1 LNLSDLAR
9 INHILIPQT
18 KSERD
23 RYRRGR
29 LARRLRPF
37 IAVVSRL
44 SREGR
49 AFLTLV
55 CATAVFCVDMGRTQ
69 SHVLVFATLSL
80 LVAAVLFTGRYRLT
94 GVAVRL
100 SAPARVAVGDEIN
113 INLFLR
119 NDGEKDHLAIRVE
132 LPFLPWDG
140 AWTAPPET
148 IAELPAKKRA
158 SAVARARFIARGEH
172 HLDPFRVAALLP
184 LGLSQGPRI
193 STEGLRFVVVPKV
206 AHVLSVTT
214 PGNRRYQPG
223 GVANASRTGD
233 ATDLLGIRPYRPGD
247 PVRDLHA
254 VSWARHGQPMVR
266 EYQEEY
272 FTRIG
277 VVVDTDVTA
286 ASPAHLEAALSL
298 AAGVVAKL
306 CCGEALV
313 QLLVAGE
320 RMQKLSVGRSL
331 GSLDQ
336 ALDAL
341 ATVRSVHGFT
351 AERVLTIL
359 GPELE
364 RLSSVVFVA
373 LAADPAREVVA
384 SAIRARGIGCLMLV
398 VSDQASRTRD
408 TVTVALDAIAK
419 GEELSL

>member
-1 LNLSDLAR
+1 
-9 INHILIPQT
+9 
-18 KSERD
+18 
-23 RYRRGR
+23 
-29 LARRLRPF
+29 
-37 IAVVSRL
+37 
-44 SREGR
+44 
-49 AFLTLV
+49 
-55 CATAVFCVDMGRTQ
+55 
-69 SHVLVFATLSL
+69 
-80 LVAAVLFTGRYRLT
+80 
-94 GVAVRL
+94 
-100 SAPARVAVGDEIN
+100 
-113 INLFLR
+113 
-119 NDGEKDHLAIRVE
+119 
-132 LPFLPWDG
+132 
-140 AWTAPPET
+140 
-148 IAELPAKKRA
+148 
-158 SAVARARFIARGEH
+158 
-172 HLDPFRVAALLP
+172 
-184 LGLSQGPRI
+184 
-193 STEGLRFVVVPKV
+193 
-206 AHVLSVTT
+206 
-214 PGNRRYQPG
+214 
-223 GVANASRTGD
+223 
-233 ATDLLGIRPYRPGD
+233 
-247 PVRDLHA
+247 
-254 VSWARHGQPMVR
+254 MVR